1 MQAYSAVKEASRRCL
16 ADFVE
21 EGEIDVEF
29 LKRFFGGG
37 TRDSAQ
43 RAKDRL
49 RIVLIHDRTDIS
61 PQLLENLRSE
71 MIAVLT
77 KYMDIDTNKIE
88 LDLDRDEQAV
98 ALVANIPVLRIKRGG
113 GMEAEDTAPRPAPR
127 HEGERSGKKRHR

>member
-1 MQAYSAVKEASRRCL
+1 M
-16 ADFVE
+16 DF
-21 EGEIDVEF
+21 
-29 LKRFFGGG
+29 LRRFFGGG
-37 TRDSAQ
+37 SRDSAQ
-43 RAKDRL
+43 KAKDRL

-61 PQLLENLRSE
+61 PQLLENLRME

-113 GMEAEDTAPRPAPR
+113 GMEVDTDTDAPASRPHSKP
-127 HEGERSGKKRHR
+127 EGERSGKKRHR